1 MDVYVPLDA
10 RHLRWDCIRHVS
22 GYRATRDS
30 AWTFNHKETP
40 FSETE
45 EASRMTKGAPKRAP
59 FVIYVLK

>member
-1 MDVYVPLDA
+1 MDVDVPRDA
-10 RHLRWDCIRHVS
+10 RRLWRDCIRHVS

-45 EASRMTKGAPKRAP
+45 EPSRMTKGAPKRAP
-59 FVIYVLK
+59 FVMYVLK